1 MAELYSIVYMYHIF
15 FTHSSVDGHLDCF
28 HVIVI
33 DNNSAPVDTGMYV
46 SSKTMFFSRYM
57 PKSGIAG
64 SYGFIFSLR
73 NVHTVLYSSCTNL
86 YSH

>member
-1 MAELYSIVYMYHIF
+1 MAELYSIVYMYIF
-15 FTHSSVDGHLDCF
+15 FTHSSVYGRLDCF
-28 HVIVI
+28 HVIFI
-33 DNNSAPVDTGMYV
+33 DNKSAAVNIGMYV
-46 SSKTMFFSRYM
+46 SSHTMIFSRYM